1 MLEYCIRINDKE
13 FVAREKVHFDVES
26 IDKYLKEHIDHKV
39 YSIPLKSI
47 HNFATFP
54 ECNYPWTSRLLESYL
69 LTASN
74 RFRLYFSD
82 YLNKNNVCG
91 VISYKLPDLSFNFLM
106 EIALAR
112 NNVKLAKKEALEY
125 LATEGYIVQRRN
137 SDIEEILADASQ
149 LREIDNN
156 NNKII

>member
-1 MLEYCIRINDKE
+1 
-13 FVAREKVHFDVES
+13 
-26 IDKYLKEHIDHKV
+26 
-39 YSIPLKSI
+39 
-47 HNFATFP
+47 
-54 ECNYPWTSRLLESYL
+54 
-69 LTASN
+69 
-74 RFRLYFSD
+74 
-82 YLNKNNVCG
+82 
-91 VISYKLPDLSFNFLM
+91 M

-137 SDIEEILADASQ
+137 SDIEEILADASL

>member
-1 MLEYCIRINDKE
+1 M
-13 FVAREKVHFDVES
+13 
-26 IDKYLKEHIDHKV
+26 
-39 YSIPLKSI
+39 
-47 HNFATFP
+47 
-54 ECNYPWTSRLLESYL
+54 
-69 LTASN
+69 
-74 RFRLYFSD
+74 
-82 YLNKNNVCG
+82 
-91 VISYKLPDLSFNFLM
+91 SFNFLM

-156 NNKII
+156 NKITSVRDKK